1 MPSALNISK
10 EVNFNSLLLIWT
22 VSCCDSNAILYYCY
36 SRLQFQQTD
45 VIPVIAVYVYYVVND
60 ESIAIRLSA
69 NDSSISIDV
78 QTGVSY
84 EFSVYGENALGNGS
98 VTIFSK

>member
-1 MPSALNISK
+1 M
-10 EVNFNSLLLIWT
+10 
-22 VSCCDSNAILYYCY
+22 
-36 SRLQFQQTD
+36 
-45 VIPVIAVYVYYVVND
+45 IAVYVSYVVDN

-69 NDSSISIDV
+69 NDSSISIDI

-98 VTIFSK
+98 VTSFSK